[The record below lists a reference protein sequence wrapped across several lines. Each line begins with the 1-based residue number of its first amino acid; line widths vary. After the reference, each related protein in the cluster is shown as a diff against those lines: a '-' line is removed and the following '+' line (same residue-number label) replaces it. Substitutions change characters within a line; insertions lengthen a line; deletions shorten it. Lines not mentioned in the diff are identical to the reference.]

1 MWMKRT
7 TYAKSQVISYRKI
20 FDCVGVSA
28 LNSYVVQGSIV
39 YQIIALYSLNWY
51 NVTRKCKGSST
62 NSSLVGRG
70 DSSHHQAGL
79 WCQLGVL
86 LFNSV
91 LTLSTW
97 RSCQITQ
104 VLGLGL
110 QDSRSPHFRL
120 WLKVRAVTQ
129 ASDWLGDRLGLPMTT
144 SLDLINL
151 LEPPV
156 ELRDVVYLLDYRF
169 VIKEYLSGWPGKT
182 KA

>member
-1 MWMKRT
+1 MKRT
-7 TYAKSQVISYRKI
+7 TYAKSQVISYTKI

-28 LNSYVVQGSIV
+28 LNSYVVQGSTV

-51 NVTRKCKGSST
+51 NVTWKCKAIST

-70 DSSHHQAGL
+70 ESSHHQAGL

-97 RSCQITQ
+97 GSHQITQ
-104 VLGLGL
+104 VLGSGL
-110 QDSRSPHFRL
+110 QGCPSPNFRL
-120 WLKVRAVTQ
+120 WLKVQAVTR

-156 ELRDVVYLLDYRF
+156 ELRDVAYLPDFRF
-169 VIKEYLSGWPGKT
+169 VIKECVSGWPGKT
-182 KA
+182 KV